1 MTTGPKACED
11 KVGGAKP
18 LIILSNFMTL
28 TPEEDKAVL
37 QEVINEISQE
47 KVKRARG
54 RPRTALTDEE
64 RRLRKQIYDKKDYH
78 QNPQKKIDAVIQ
90 NYVYKKVPNIE

>member
-64 RRLRKQIYDKKDYH
+64 RRLQKQIM
-78 QNPQKKIDAVIQ
+78 IQ
-90 NYVYKKVPNIE
+90 NMTIKIHRRKLML